1 MIDNLK
7 STVTSAIF
15 IIIILVVF
23 SALLLTPMLSMI
35 ILGAIFAYA
44 IRPFLLGWNP
54 ILSSDPLQ
62 YLLA

>member
-15 IIIILVVF
+15 IIIILVIL
-23 SALLLTPMLSMI
+23 SALVLTPMISMI

-44 IRPFLLGWNP
+44 IRP
-54 ILSSDPLQ
+54 LSSRMEP
-62 YLLA
+62 